1 MILQHKGSPIYYSDE
16 GKGTAIILLH
26 GFLENSS
33 MWKRIAPELA
43 KKHRVIC
50 IDLLGHGDTACIGY
64 IHTMDMMADAVQT
77 VLNHLKIRRY
87 YVIGHSMGGYV
98 SLVLAERL
106 PDNIKGLVLLNST
119 AKTDSPERL
128 DLRNRAIEVVK
139 HNYEGMVKMSI
150 ANLFKPENAKKFSKD
165 IDWLKEEALRTPLQ
179 GYIAAQ
185 EGMKVRQDL
194 EVLFHFSPYKKMI
207 IYGKNDP
214 VLDPKSLIQQ
224 TLNTEVKLV
233 ELPGGHMSFIENE
246 SETLQELMHF
256 IE

>member
-1 MILQHKGSPIYYSDE
+1 MILQHKGSPIYFSDQ

-87 YVIGHSMGGYV
+87 YIVGHSMGGYV

-106 PDNIKGLVLLNST
+106 PDNIKGLVLMNST

-139 HNYEGMVKMSI
+139 RNYKSMVKMSI
-150 ANLFKPENAKKFSKD
+150 ANLFKPENTKTFAKD
-165 IDWLKEEALRTPLQ
+165 IDWLKSEALRTPLQ

-207 IYGKNDP
+207 IYGNNDP
-214 VLDPKSLIQQ
+214 VLDPETIIKQ
-224 TLNTEVKLV
+224 TLNTDVELV
-233 ELPGGHMSFIENE
+233 ALPGGHMSYIENE
-246 SETLQELMHF
+246 SETLQNLTNF

>member
-1 MILQHKGSPIYYSDE
+1 MILQHKGSPIYFSDQ

-87 YVIGHSMGGYV
+87 YIVGHSMGGYV

-106 PDNIKGLVLLNST
+106 PDNIKGLVLMNST

-139 HNYEGMVKMSI
+139 RNYKSMVKMSI
-150 ANLFKPENAKKFSKD
+150 ANLFKPENTKTFAKD
-165 IDWLKEEALRTPLQ
+165 IDWLKSEALRTPLQ

-207 IYGKNDP
+207 IYGNNDP
-214 VLDPKSLIQQ
+214 VLDPETIIKQA
-224 TLNTEVKLV
+224 LNTDVELV
-233 ELPGGHMSFIENE
+233 ALPGGHMSYIENE
-246 SETLQELMHF
+246 SETLQNLTNF